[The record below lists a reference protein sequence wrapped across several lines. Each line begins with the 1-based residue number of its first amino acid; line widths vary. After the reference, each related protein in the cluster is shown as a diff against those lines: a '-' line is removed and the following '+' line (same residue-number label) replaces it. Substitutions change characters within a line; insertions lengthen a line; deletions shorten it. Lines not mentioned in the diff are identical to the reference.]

1 MCTPYRTTSCS
12 TRCAYPETVRSAVA
26 LALVL
31 LAAGCGGEEDDA
43 SNDVAERLAV
53 RSESVA
59 TKVEAGDAC
68 AARAE
73 AEALQREAIAAVN
86 AGDVPQEFQED
97 VLGAVNAL
105 LAAIGCDPAVALDS
119 AVTDA
124 RALAALLRGT

>member
-1 MCTPYRTTSCS
+1 MVLRRPTLL
-12 TRCAYPETVRSAVA
+12 V
-26 LALVL
+26 LVL
-31 LAAGCGGEEDDA
+31 LAAGCGGGDEGGI
-43 SNDVAERLAV
+43 SNDVAERLAL

-59 TKVEAGDAC
+59 TEVEAGDAC
-68 AARAE
+68 GARVE

-86 AGDVPQEFQED
+86 AGDVPMEIQED

-124 RALAALLRGT
+124 RALAALLRASP